1 MIDDL
6 AAVAPFAGE
15 VALGCSEVGAGRLG
29 PWEMDPK
36 EKAERRPWKSDAG
49 IVALKHAQI

>member
-29 PWEMDPK
+29 PWEMDLK